1 MSSVNDSVLHILM
14 LRSVND
20 YSIEKRNQST
30 LIPSKNANL
39 PQWTTFSAIHCGYF
53 YVLDQCL
60 RPLHHRSAVPVTGF
74 RKSAFRSLLPL
85 CFSQTRRKS
94 SSCHYVFRRLASRQ
108 PYDINSDES
117 RQRILEQISGFWR
130 KYTIFSTSDI
140 ISPHDISLKKLRQGL
155 SAH

>member
-1 MSSVNDSVLHILM
+1 MTPSSTSSCSAQLTI
-14 LRSVND
+14 
-20 YSIEKRNQST
+20 
-30 LIPSKNANL
+30 IPSKNAINPHL
-39 PQWTTFSAIHCGYF
+39 FHRKTQISHSEPRSPRFTVGIFMSSTNASALYIIAPPF
-53 YVLDQCL
+53 LWL
-60 RPLHHRSAVPVTGF
+60 AF
-74 RKSAFRSLLPL
+74 AKSAFRSLLPL